1 MEISEHLSNILKTL
15 PERPGVYQHIDKE
28 GTILYIGKAKN
39 LKKRVSSYFQKDH
52 GSSRLTLLV
61 RKVADIQTIVTDTE
75 FDALL
80 LENNLIKKYQP
91 RYNINLKDDK
101 TYPWICI
108 TNEEY
113 PRIFPTRKK
122 VNDGSSYYGPYAS
135 VKVMRTVLEL
145 IRTLY
150 PVRTCK
156 MYMTEQGVQSGK
168 YKLCLEYHMGNCKGP
183 CAGLQSKEEYN
194 REIEGARHLI
204 KGHLNI
210 VKQILTDQM
219 HSLAA
224 TLQFEEA
231 QKTKE
236 KLDALLRYQAKSSV
250 VDFNIK
256 EADVFAAVSAAEY
269 CYVNYL
275 KIVDGG
281 VVHSLSEEFKKKI
294 DETESEILE
303 LAIPH
308 FRKLFESE
316 APLIITSH
324 PVDLQLPNAKILTP
338 VRGDKRELVNL
349 SLKNAGYHRLERLK
363 NLQITDPDSHIHRL
377 MQQMK
382 ADLNLDQEPR
392 HIECFDNSNIMG
404 TNPVSAC
411 VVFRNGKPSKSEYRH
426 FNVKTVEGPDDFAT
440 MREIVYRRYKR
451 LLDEDQPLPHLI
463 VIDGGKGQLN
473 AAWSSLKELGI
484 DRKVRIL
491 GIAKRL
497 EELYFPGD
505 PLPLMLNKKSETL
518 KVLQQ
523 LRDEAH
529 RFGLKHHRKRRISTA
544 LKTELTE
551 IPGVGRSTEETLI
564 KKFGSLSKI
573 KALNINQLEKVVGK
587 SKAQKIFSYFHG
599 ENADKPQ

>member
-1 MEISEHLSNILKTL
+1 MEISEHIANLLKTL
-15 PERPGVYQHIDKE
+15 PEKPGVYQHIDKE
-28 GTILYIGKAKN
+28 GNILYIGKAKN
-39 LKKRVSSYFQKDH
+39 LKKRVSSYFQKEH
-52 GSSRLTLLV
+52 TSGRLAMLV
-61 RKVADIQTIVTDTE
+61 RKVADIQVIVTETE

-108 TNEEY
+108 TNEDF

-156 MYMTEQGVQSGK
+156 MPMTVAGVQAGK
-168 YKLCLEYHMGNCKGP
+168 YKVCLEYHMGNCRGP
-183 CAGLQSKEEYN
+183 CEGLQSKEDYL

-204 KGHLNI
+204 KGHLNL
-210 VKQILTDQM
+210 VKHILIDQM
-219 HSLAA
+219 QALAA
-224 TLQFEEA
+224 EMRFEEA

-256 EADVFAAVSAAEY
+256 EADVFGAVSDAEF

-281 VVHSLSEEFKKKI
+281 IVNSFSEEFRKKI

-316 APLIITSH
+316 AREIYTSH
-324 PVDLQLPNAKILTP
+324 PVELEIPNVKIHTPTRGEKRDL
-338 VRGDKRELVNL
+338 VELSV
-349 SLKNAGYHRLERLK
+349 KNAGYHRLERLK
-363 NLQITDPDSHIHRL
+363 NLQITDPDRHVNRL

-382 ADLNLDQEPR
+382 ADLGLDQEPR

-411 VVFRNGKPSKSEYRH
+411 VVFRDGKPSKKEYRH

-440 MREIVYRRYKR
+440 MREVVYRRYR
-451 LLDEDQPLPHLI
+451 RMLDEGQPLPQLI

-473 AAWSSLKELGI
+473 AALESLRELGI
-484 DRKVRIL
+484 DQQVRVL

-497 EELYFPGD
+497 EELYFPND

-518 KVLQQ
+518 KVLQHI
-523 LRDEAH
+523 RDEAH
-529 RFGLKHHRKRRISTA
+529 RFGLSHHRKRRTSST

-551 IPGVGRSTEETLI
+551 IEGIGQATAEALF
-564 KKFGSLSKI
+564 KKFGSIKKI
-573 KALNINQLEKVVGK
+573 KSLTFEQLAEVVGK
-587 SKAQKIFSYFHG
+587 SKAQKIFSYFHR
-599 ENADKPQ
+599 ENFSEF

>member
-1 MEISEHLSNILKTL
+1 MEISEHIANLLKTL
-15 PERPGVYQHIDKE
+15 PEKPGVYQHIDKE
-28 GTILYIGKAKN
+28 GNILYIGKAKN
-39 LKKRVSSYFQKDH
+39 LKKRVSSYFQKEH
-52 GSSRLTLLV
+52 TSGRLAMLV
-61 RKVADIQTIVTDTE
+61 RKVADIQVIVTETE

-108 TNEEY
+108 TNEDF

-156 MYMTEQGVQSGK
+156 MPMTVAGVQAGK
-168 YKLCLEYHMGNCKGP
+168 YKVCLEYHMGNCRGP
-183 CAGLQSKEEYN
+183 CEGLQSKEDYL

-204 KGHLNI
+204 KGHLNL
-210 VKQILTDQM
+210 VKHILIDQM
-219 HSLAA
+219 QALAA
-224 TLQFEEA
+224 EMRFEEA

-250 VDFNIK
+250 VDCNIK
-256 EADVFAAVSAAEY
+256 EADVFGAVSDAEF

-281 VVHSLSEEFKKKI
+281 IVNSFSEEFRKKI

-316 APLIITSH
+316 AREIYTSH
-324 PVDLQLPNAKILTP
+324 PVELEIPNVKIHTPTRGEKRDL
-338 VRGDKRELVNL
+338 VELSV
-349 SLKNAGYHRLERLK
+349 KNAGYHRLERLK
-363 NLQITDPDSHIHRL
+363 NLQITDPDRHVNRL

-382 ADLNLDQEPR
+382 ADLGLDQEPR

-411 VVFRNGKPSKSEYRH
+411 VVFRDGKPSKKEYRH

-440 MREIVYRRYKR
+440 MREVVYRRYR
-451 LLDEDQPLPHLI
+451 RMLDEGQPLPQLI

-473 AAWSSLKELGI
+473 AALESLRELGI
-484 DRKVRIL
+484 DQQVRVL

-497 EELYFPGD
+497 EELYFPND

-518 KVLQQ
+518 KVLQHI
-523 LRDEAH
+523 RDEAH
-529 RFGLKHHRKRRISTA
+529 RFGLSHHRKRRTSST
-544 LKTELTE
+544 LKTGLTE
-551 IPGVGRSTEETLI
+551 IEGIGQATAEALF
-564 KKFGSLSKI
+564 KKFGSIKKI
-573 KALNINQLEKVVGK
+573 KSLTFEQLAEVVGK
-587 SKAQKIFSYFHG
+587 SKAQKIFSYFHR
-599 ENADKPQ
+599 ENFSEF

>member
-1 MEISEHLSNILKTL
+1 MEVNEHISNILKTL

-28 GTILYIGKAKN
+28 GNILYIGKAKN

-52 GSSRLTLLV
+52 TSSRLSMLV
-61 RKVADIQTIVTDTE
+61 RKVADIQVIVTDTE

-108 TNEEY
+108 TNEDY

-122 VNDGSSYYGPYAS
+122 LNDGSSYYGPYAS
-135 VKVMRTVLEL
+135 VKVMRTVLDL

-150 PVRTCK
+150 PIRSCKLPMSEEAVRA
-156 MYMTEQGVQSGK
+156 GK
-168 YKLCLEYHMGNCKGP
+168 YKLCLEYHMGNCRGP
-183 CAGLQSKEEYN
+183 CEGLQSKEDYN

-204 KGHLNI
+204 KGHLNT

-224 TLQFEEA
+224 SLKFEEA

-256 EADVFAAVSAAEY
+256 QADVFGAVSDAEY

-281 VVHSLSEEFKKKI
+281 IVNSLSEEFRKKI

-316 APLIITSH
+316 AGEIYTSH
-324 PVDLQLPNAKILTP
+324 PVDLHIPNVKIYTP
-338 VRGDKRELVNL
+338 VRGDKRELIKL
-349 SLKNAGYHRLERLK
+349 SVKNAGYHRLERLK
-363 NLQITDPDSHIHRL
+363 NLQITDPERHTNRL
-377 MQQMK
+377 MQQMM
-382 ADLNLDQEPR
+382 ADLNLPEEPR
-392 HIECFDNSNIMG
+392 HIECFDNSNIQG
-404 TNPVSAC
+404 TNPVGAC

-440 MREIVYRRYKR
+440 MREVVFRRYRRM
-451 LLDEDQPLPHLI
+451 LDEGQSLPQLI
-463 VIDGGKGQLN
+463 VIDGGKGQLS
-473 AAWSSLKELGI
+473 AAYSSLKELGI
-484 DRKVRIL
+484 DRKVQIL

-497 EELYFPGD
+497 EELYFPND

-518 KVLQQ
+518 KLLQH

-529 RFGLKHHRKRRISTA
+529 RFGLKHHRKRRIKSA
-544 LKTELTE
+544 LKSELTE
-551 IPGVGRSTEETLI
+551 IDGIGKATAEDLI
-564 KKFGSLSKI
+564 KKYGSLSKI
-573 KALNINQLEKVVGK
+573 KSLNINQLAEAVGK

-599 ENADKPQ
+599 ENAHEHS

>member
-1 MEISEHLSNILKTL
+1 MEISEHITNLLKTL
-15 PERPGVYQHIDKE
+15 PEKPGVYQHLDKE
-28 GTILYIGKAKN
+28 GNILYIGKAKN
-39 LKKRVSSYFQKDH
+39 LKKRVSSYFQKEH
-52 GSSRLTLLV
+52 TSGRLAMLV
-61 RKVADIQTIVTDTE
+61 RKVADIQVIVTETE

-108 TNEEY
+108 TNEDF

-156 MYMTEQGVQSGK
+156 MPMTVAGVQAGK
-168 YKLCLEYHMGNCKGP
+168 YKVCLEYHMGNCRGP
-183 CAGLQSKEEYN
+183 CEGLQSKEDYQ
-194 REIEGARHLI
+194 REIEGARHII

-210 VKQILTDQM
+210 VKQILIDQM
-219 HSLAA
+219 QALAA
-224 TLQFEEA
+224 EMRFEEA

-236 KLDALLRYQAKSSV
+236 KLDALLKYQAKSSV

-256 EADVFAAVSAAEY
+256 EADVFGAVSDAEF

-281 VVHSLSEEFKKKI
+281 IINSFSEEFRKKI

-316 APLIITSH
+316 AREIYTSH
-324 PVDLQLPNAKILTP
+324 SVELEIPNVKIHTPTRGEKRDL
-338 VRGDKRELVNL
+338 VELSV
-349 SLKNAGYHRLERLK
+349 KNAGYHRLERLK
-363 NLQITDPDSHIHRL
+363 NLQITDPDRHVNRL

-382 ADLNLDQEPR
+382 ADLGIDQEPR

-411 VVFRNGKPSKSEYRH
+411 VVFRDGKPSKKEYRH

-440 MREIVYRRYKR
+440 MREVVYRRYR
-451 LLDEDQPLPHLI
+451 RMLDEGQPLPQLI

-473 AAWSSLKELGI
+473 AALQSLRELGI
-484 DRKVRIL
+484 DQQMRIL

-497 EELYFPGD
+497 EELYFPND

-518 KVLQQ
+518 KVLQHI
-523 LRDEAH
+523 RDEAH
-529 RFGLKHHRKRRISTA
+529 RFGLTHHRKRRTSSA
-544 LKTELTE
+544 LKTELTKIDGIGE
-551 IPGVGRSTEETLI
+551 ATAEALI
-564 KKFGSLSKI
+564 KKFGSVKKI
-573 KALNINQLEKVVGK
+573 KTLTLDQLAEVIGK
-587 SKAQKIFSYFHG
+587 SKAQKIFSYFHR
-599 ENADKPQ
+599 ENVTKS

>member
-1 MEISEHLSNILKTL
+1 MEISEHIANLLKTL
-15 PERPGVYQHIDKE
+15 PEKPGVYQHIDKE
-28 GTILYIGKAKN
+28 GNILYIGKAKN
-39 LKKRVSSYFQKDH
+39 LKKRVSSYFQKEH
-52 GSSRLTLLV
+52 TSGRLAMLV
-61 RKVADIQTIVTDTE
+61 RKVADIQVIVTETE

-108 TNEEY
+108 TNEDF

-156 MYMTEQGVQSGK
+156 MPMTVAGVQAGK
-168 YKLCLEYHMGNCKGP
+168 YKVCLEYHMGNCRGP
-183 CAGLQSKEEYN
+183 CEGLQSKEDYL

-204 KGHLNI
+204 KGHLNL
-210 VKQILTDQM
+210 VKHILIDQM
-219 HSLAA
+219 QALAA
-224 TLQFEEA
+224 EMRFEEA

-256 EADVFAAVSAAEY
+256 EADVFGAVSDAEF

-281 VVHSLSEEFKKKI
+281 IVNSFSEEFRKKI

-316 APLIITSH
+316 AREIYTSH
-324 PVDLQLPNAKILTP
+324 PVELEIPNVKIHTPTRGEKRDL
-338 VRGDKRELVNL
+338 VELSV
-349 SLKNAGYHRLERLK
+349 KNAGYHRLERLK
-363 NLQITDPDSHIHRL
+363 NLQITDPDRHVNRL

-382 ADLNLDQEPR
+382 ADLGLDQEPR

-411 VVFRNGKPSKSEYRH
+411 VVFRDGKPSKKEYRH

-440 MREIVYRRYKR
+440 MREVVYRRYR
-451 LLDEDQPLPHLI
+451 RMLDEGQPLPQLI

-473 AAWSSLKELGI
+473 AALESLRELGI
-484 DRKVRIL
+484 DQQVRVL

-497 EELYFPGD
+497 EELYFPND

-518 KVLQQ
+518 KVLQHI
-523 LRDEAH
+523 RDEAH
-529 RFGLKHHRKRRISTA
+529 RFGLSHHRKRRTSST

-551 IPGVGRSTEETLI
+551 IEGIGQATAETLF
-564 KKFGSLSKI
+564 KKFGSIKKI
-573 KALNINQLEKVVGK
+573 KSLTFEQLAEVVGK
-587 SKAQKIFSYFHG
+587 SKAQKIFSYFHR
-599 ENADKPQ
+599 ENFSEF

>member
-39 LKKRVSSYFQKDH
+39 LKKRVSSYFQKEH
-52 GSSRLTLLV
+52 SSSRLTLLV
-61 RKVADIQTIVTDTE
+61 RKIADIQTIVTDTE

-108 TNEEY
+108 TNEDY

-122 VNDGSSYYGPYAS
+122 INDGSTYYGPYAS

-145 IRTLY
+145 IKTLY

-156 MYMTEQGVQSGK
+156 MHMSEQGVQSGK
-168 YKLCLEYHMGNCKGP
+168 YKRCLEYHMGNCKGP
-183 CAGLQSKEEYN
+183 CEGLQSKSEYN
-194 REIEGARHLI
+194 REIDGARHLI

-224 TLQFEEA
+224 SLRFEEA

-256 EADVFAAVSAAEY
+256 EADVFGAVSDAEF

-281 VVHSLSEEFKKKI
+281 IVNSLSEEFKKKI

-316 APLIITSH
+316 SPLIFTSH
-324 PVDLQLPNAKILTP
+324 PVDLQLPDVKIHTP
-338 VRGDKRELVNL
+338 LRGDKRELVNL
-349 SLKNAGYHRLERLK
+349 SIKNAEYHRIERLK
-363 NLQITDPDSHIHRL
+363 NLQITDPDRHINRL

-382 ADLNLDQEPR
+382 ADLNLDEEPR

-411 VVFRNGKPSKSEYRH
+411 VVFRDGKPCKSEYRH
-426 FNVKTVEGPDDFAT
+426 FIVKTVEGPDDFAT

-451 LLDEDQPLPHLI
+451 LLDEGQPLPQLI

-473 AAWSSLKELGI
+473 AALSSLKQLGI
-484 DRKVRIL
+484 DHKIRIL

-497 EELYFPGD
+497 EELYFPGEA
-505 PLPLMLNKKSETL
+505 LPLMLNKKSETL
-518 KVLQQ
+518 KVLQH

-529 RFGLKHHRKRRISTA
+529 RFGLKHHRKRRINAA

-551 IPGVGRSTEETLI
+551 IPGIGKSTAEDLI
-564 KKFGSLSKI
+564 RKFGSIQKI
-573 KALNINQLEKVVGK
+573 KDVDLNQLKEVVGK
-587 SKAQKIFSYFHG
+587 SKAHKIFSYFHG
-599 ENADKPQ
+599 ENADKH

>member
-1 MEISEHLSNILKTL
+1 MEISEHIANLLKTL
-15 PERPGVYQHIDKE
+15 PEKPGVYQHLDKD
-28 GTILYIGKAKN
+28 GNILYIGKAKN

-52 GSSRLTLLV
+52 TSGRLTMLV
-61 RKVADIQTIVTDTE
+61 RKVADIQVIVTETE

-108 TNEEY
+108 TNEDY

-122 VNDGSSYYGPYAS
+122 INDGSSYYGPYAS

-156 MYMTEQGVQSGK
+156 MPMTVTGVQAGK
-168 YKLCLEYHMGNCKGP
+168 YKLCLEYHMGNCRGP
-183 CAGLQSKEEYN
+183 CEGLQSKEDYQ

-204 KGHLNI
+204 KGHLNV
-210 VKQILTDQM
+210 VKQILIDQM
-219 HSLAA
+219 QALSAEMR
-224 TLQFEEA
+224 FEEA

-236 KLDALLRYQAKSSV
+236 KLEALLKYQAKSSV

-256 EADVFAAVSAAEY
+256 EADVFGAVSDAEF

-281 VVHSLSEEFKKKI
+281 IVNSFSEEFRKKI

-308 FRKLFESE
+308 FRKLFDSE
-316 APLIITSH
+316 AREIYTSH
-324 PVDLQLPNAKILTP
+324 PVELEIPNVKIHTPYRGEKRDL
-338 VRGDKRELVNL
+338 VELSV
-349 SLKNAGYHRLERLK
+349 KNAGYHRLERLK
-363 NLQITDPDSHIHRL
+363 NLQITDPDRHVNRL

-382 ADLNLDQEPR
+382 ADLGLDQEPR

-411 VVFRNGKPSKSEYRH
+411 VVFRDGKPSKKEYRH

-440 MREIVYRRYKR
+440 MREVVYRRYR
-451 LLDEDQPLPHLI
+451 RMLDEGQSLPQLI

-473 AAWSSLKELGI
+473 AALESLRELGI
-484 DRKVRIL
+484 DKQVRIL

-497 EELYFPGD
+497 EELYFPND

-518 KVLQQ
+518 KVLQHI
-523 LRDEAH
+523 RDEAH
-529 RFGLKHHRKRRISTA
+529 RFGLTHHRKRRTSSA

-551 IPGVGRSTEETLI
+551 IDGIGEATAEVLI
-564 KKFGSLSKI
+564 KKFGSVKKI
-573 KALNINQLEKVVGK
+573 KTLNLEQLAEVVGK
-587 SKAQKIFSYFHG
+587 SKAQKIFSYFQR
-599 ENADKPQ
+599 ENVTEP